1 MSNRLK
7 VLLSAAVLG
16 VGVFGGLAWYLGFF
30 AEEPEAASVAEAT
43 AALSQDDAAGGSESS
58 EVLTDLSGTWNV
70 EPGEAT
76 YVGYRVNEVL
86 SSVGDFTAVGRS
98 SIVEGTLQAEGLTIT
113 AVSIESD
120 LTGLTSNSKGR
131 DGQLR
136 KQALETNTFPQGLF
150 VLTSPIV
157 VDAIPVEGDVF
168 ATTATGDL
176 TIHGETQAVQ
186 IEIEGT
192 VQGSRL
198 VIIGSMKIV
207 MSDFGIE
214 PPSAPLVASIE
225 DEGIMEL
232 SLVFVRA

>member
-1 MSNRLK
+1 MSTRLK
-7 VLLSAAVLG
+7 VFLSAAV
-16 VGVFGGLAWYLGFF
+16 VGLAVLGGLAWYLGFF
-30 AEEPEAASVAEAT
+30 AEEPDAASVADAT
-43 AALSQDDAAGGSESS
+43 AALGEDDAAGDAGSGEA
-58 EVLTDLSGTWNV
+58 VTDLSGTWTV
-70 EPGEAT
+70 EPGDAT

-98 SIVEGTLQAEGLTIT
+98 ALVEGTLEAEGLTIT
-113 AVSIESD
+113 AVTVESD

-136 KQALETNTFPQGLF
+136 KQALETNTFPQGIF
-150 VLTSPIV
+150 TLTSPIT
-157 VDAIPVEGDVF
+157 VDAIPAEGELF
-168 ATTATGDL
+168 TTTATGEL
-176 TIHGETQAVQ
+176 TIHGETQPVE

-192 VQGSRL
+192 VQGARL
-198 VIIGSMKIV
+198 VIIGSMNIV

-232 SLVFVRA
+232 SLVFVRS

>member
-1 MSNRLK
+1 MSTRLK

-16 VGVFGGLAWYLGFF
+16 LAVLGGLAWYLGFF

-43 AALSQDDAAGGSESS
+43 AALGEDDAGADSESG
-58 EVLTDLSGTWNV
+58 EALTDLSGTWSV
-70 EPGEAT
+70 EPGDAT

-86 SSVGDFTAVGRS
+86 SSVGDFTAVGRTPL
-98 SIVEGTLQAEGLTIT
+98 VEGTLEAEGLTIT

-136 KQALETNTFPQGLF
+136 KQALETSTFPQGIF
-150 VLTSPIV
+150 TLTSPII
-157 VDAIPVEGDVF
+157 VDAIPAEGDVF
-168 ATTATGDL
+168 TTTATGDL
-176 TIHGETQAVQ
+176 TIHGETQPIQ
-186 IEIEGT
+186 INIEGT

-198 VIIGSMKIV
+198 VIIGSMDIV

-225 DEGIMEL
+225 DRGIMEL
-232 SLVFVRA
+232 SLVFVRS